1 MKKLELIEKNLWG
14 GGKTEPSDCQ
24 TLLNNTDMLNV

>member
-1 MKKLELIEKNLWG
+1 MKNLELIEKNLW